1 MAVQPA
7 SYPVTYSLAEPESL
21 SRWLW
26 LFKGL
31 LLIPHLVVLM
41 VLNFVAAFA
50 LIISWFAILITGK
63 HPRGLWDFLLGLNR
77 WSVRVGAYYYHMTD
91 VYPPFTMDDL
101 PDYPVRI
108 TAEYP
113 ESGNRLTTFFRYF
126 LAIPYLI
133 IVQVL
138 LAVLGVLWFINVV
151 IVIFT
156 GKPNSDLFKMMVGIL
171 RWQTRSSLYVQLM
184 TDEYPP
190 FSMD

>member
-1 MAVQPA
+1 M
-7 SYPVTYSLAEPESL
+7 

-41 VLNFVAAFA
+41 VLNFVASFV
-50 LIISWFAILITGK
+50 LLISWVVILITGK

-77 WSVRVGAYYYHMTD
+77 WSVRVNAYYYHMTD
-91 VYPPFTMDDL
+91 EYPPFTMDDL
-101 PDYPVRI
+101 PDYPARI
-108 TAEYP
+108 SAEYV
-113 ESGNRLTTFFRYF
+113 ETRSRLTTFFRYL
-126 LAIPYLI
+126 LAIPHLI

-156 GKPNSDLFKMMVGIL
+156 GKPNADLFKMMVGIL
-171 RWQTRSSLYVQLM
+171 RWQTRSNLYMQLM

>member
-1 MAVQPA
+1 
-7 SYPVTYSLAEPESL
+7 
-21 SRWLW
+21 
-26 LFKGL
+26 
-31 LLIPHLVVLM
+31 
-41 VLNFVAAFA
+41 
-50 LIISWFAILITGK
+50 
-63 HPRGLWDFLLGLNR
+63 
-77 WSVRVGAYYYHMTD
+77 
-91 VYPPFTMDDL
+91 MDDL